1 MIYALILKSIAYLHG
16 HSRMLVA
23 VLIIFLTFK
32 FIVPLSDTFLMYQII
47 FLLYLIWSLVLPNCP
62 SFALSALNSDLSVA
76 LVHFVCSETLLSPLQ
91 CAQIFFHSLAFQSPG
106 LSFFS
111 SSHHSKKFK
120 KTKTF
125 YSLIRLLEQIC
136 IATNIRITVGNICN
150 TFQFV
155 FR

>member
-16 HSRMLVA
+16 HGRMLIA
-23 VLIIFLTFK
+23 VLIIFLMFK
-32 FIVPLSDTFLMYQII
+32 FIIPLSDIFLMYQII
-47 FLLYLIWSLVLPNCP
+47 FLLQLIWSLVLPNCP

-91 CAQIFFHSLAFQSPG
+91 CAQTFFHSLASQQPG
-106 LSFFS
+106 LSFLFS
-111 SSHHSKKFK
+111 SPHHSKKLKK
-120 KTKTF
+120 KT
-125 YSLIRLLEQIC
+125 YSLIRFVKPIC
-136 IATNIRITVGNICN
+136 IVTNIRITVDNVCN